1 MWVILLQLFWIPAP
15 FWDISRCC
23 LGNTFYIFTLNC
35 CYFQIIKRV
44 VVVILFD
51 QVGVAPSFGHGGV
64 TDRHD
69 LAEDEANGW
78 KKRLKVSVVTEY
90 AYLMTQ
96 VHTYGGRREG
106 FCLPEG
112 AWLLAGG
119 VAEGKVNDLND
130 HVKIELARNRE
141 GWRRAY

>member
-1 MWVILLQLFWIPAP
+1 M
-15 FWDISRCC
+15 
-23 LGNTFYIFTLNC
+23 
-35 CYFQIIKRV
+35 
-44 VVVILFD
+44 ILFD

-141 GWRRAY
+141 GWRRVY